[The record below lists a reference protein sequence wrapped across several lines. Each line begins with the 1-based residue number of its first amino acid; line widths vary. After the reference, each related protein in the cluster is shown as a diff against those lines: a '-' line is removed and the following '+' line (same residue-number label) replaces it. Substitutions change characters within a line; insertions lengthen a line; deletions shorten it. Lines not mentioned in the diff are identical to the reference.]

1 MKIVNQSNNA
11 NDSKIVKEKSV
22 INVDNDDDDQ
32 KTMSESQQMSQQ
44 KIEIDFVRFSHMFL
58 IHS

>member
-11 NDSKIVKEKSV
+11 DDSKIEKEQIV

-32 KTMSESQQMSQQ
+32 KTMSESQEMSLQ
-44 KIEIDFVRFSHMFL
+44 KIEIDSIRFSFTYF
-58 IHS
+58 

>member
-11 NDSKIVKEKSV
+11 DDSKIVKEKSV

-32 KTMSESQQMSQQ
+32 KTMSESQQMSLQ
-44 KIEIDFVRFSHMFL
+44 KIEIDSVRFSHMSL